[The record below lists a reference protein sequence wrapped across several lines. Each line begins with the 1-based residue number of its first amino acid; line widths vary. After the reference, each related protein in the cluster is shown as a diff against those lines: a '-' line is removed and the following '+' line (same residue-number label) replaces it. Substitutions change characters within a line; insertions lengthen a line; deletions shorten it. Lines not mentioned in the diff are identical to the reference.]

1 MRRSSDKMHITLIA
15 LAAVAVLLALLLFLD
30 VFVPVFPT
38 SLALSEDGTESFEG
52 ETKPFENVTDRM
64 EPPISLET
72 EIPSVNW
79 EDLHWEFPHYTE
91 EELMGQFKYLLEYTL
106 ILFAE
111 KEAAEEIPPIDRVG
125 LFDLDRNGV
134 PEVITMGV
142 YDGSVEYTAYDLSA
156 SYSQYPMKVVSSWG
170 WEGTQYGELSLWS
183 WPLGGLSSSSVSST
197 FTHSLRAFITH
208 TGDGD
213 DEYLCEFNSKMVC
226 EERYAKVKTKPFQ
239 NSSVTLEFFSLYG
252 QKVDETA
259 YTESYERFMRTNFR
273 MPETTMVTVQWNAS
287 DPEGLAEKLLT
298 SGQWFLYD
306 GKW

>member
-1 MRRSSDKMHITLIA
+1 MRRSSDKMYITLIA
-15 LAAVAVLLALLLFLD
+15 LAALAVLLALLLFLD

-38 SLALSEDGTESFEG
+38 SLEITEDGTESFEEG
-52 ETKPFENVTDRM
+52 TKPSEGVTGGM

-111 KEAAEEIPPIDRVG
+111 KEAAGEIPLIDRVG

-142 YDGSVEYTAYDLSA
+142 YDGFVEYTAYGLGSVK
-156 SYSQYPMKVVSSWG
+156 PLSSWG
-170 WEGTQYGELSLWS
+170 WEGTQYGELSLWIS
-183 WPLGGLSSSSVSST
+183 PLLGASSSSVSSML
-197 FTHSLRAFITH
+197 SNYWRAFITH

-226 EERYAKVKTKPFQ
+226 EERYAEVKTKLFQ
-239 NSSVTLEFFSLYG
+239 NSSMVMGFFRVSG
-252 QKVDETA
+252 QNVDEKA
-259 YTESYERFMRTNFR
+259 YTESYERFMRTNSR
-273 MPETTMVTVQWNAS
+273 MPETTMVTVRWNAS
-287 DPEGLAEKLLT
+287 DPEGLTEELLT

-306 GKW
+306 GK

>member
-1 MRRSSDKMHITLIA
+1 MRRSFDKLNITLIA
-15 LAAVAVLLALLLFLD
+15 LVAVAVLLALLLFLD

-52 ETKPFENVTDRM
+52 GTMPSENVTDRM

-79 EDLHWEFPHYTE
+79 EELHREFPHYTE
-91 EELMGQFKYLLEYTL
+91 EELMGKFKYLLEYTL

-111 KEAAEEIPPIDRVG
+111 KEAAGEIPPIDRVG

-142 YDGSVEYTAYDLSA
+142 YDGSVEYTAYDLYA

-170 WEGTQYGELSLWS
+170 WEGTQYGELSVWN
-183 WPLGGLSSSSVSST
+183 WPFSSSVSST
-197 FTHSLRAFITH
+197 FTRSLRTFITH

-239 NSSVTLEFFSLYG
+239 NSSVVLEFFNLYG
-252 QKVDETA
+252 QTVDEKE
-259 YTESYERFMRTNFR
+259 YTESYERFKGTNFCL
-273 MPETTMVTVQWNAS
+273 PETTMVTAQWNAS
-287 DPEGLAEKLLT
+287 DPEGLTERLLT